1 MNAAL
6 ILKQTKNKTNNIFTM
21 KKIILFLSILFAF
34 AINAEA
40 QNTVPRYGI
49 TPNADNTGRVLTY
62 AYAAVTDKAGKD
74 SITIT
79 ANAFQTNYINTVTDS
94 VAFIANVTNCYAGD
108 HITFI
113 FIKGTGTGTAL
124 WLGSNWKLST
134 ANYRLSL
141 TASKRTTIDFIFDGT
156 YWLETGR
163 VTQAN

>member
-21 KKIILFLSILFAF
+21 KKLILFLSFMFAL
-34 AINAEA
+34 AINSNA
-40 QNTVPRYGI
+40 QNVVPRYGI

-74 SITIT
+74 SITVN

-108 HITFI
+108 HITFC
-113 FIKGTGTGTAL
+113 FIKGAGTGTAL
-124 WLGSNWKLST
+124 FLGGNWKVST
-134 ANYRLSL
+134 ASVRLSL

>member
-1 MNAAL
+1 
-6 ILKQTKNKTNNIFTM
+6 M
-21 KKIILFLSILFAF
+21 KKLIFFLSFLFAF
-34 AINAEA
+34 AINSEA
-40 QNTVPRYGI
+40 QNAVPRYGI

-62 AYAAVTDKAGKD
+62 AYAAVIDKAGKD
-74 SITIT
+74 SSTIT
-79 ANAFQTNYINTVTDS
+79 ANAFQTNYIATVTDS
-94 VAFIANVTNCYAGD
+94 VALFANVTNCYAGD
-108 HITFI
+108 HFSVV
-113 FIKGTGTGTAL
+113 FIKGAGAGTVL

>member
-1 MNAAL
+1 MNAAI

-21 KKIILFLSILFAF
+21 KKLIFFLSFLFAL
-34 AINAEA
+34 AINSNA
-40 QNTVPRYGI
+40 QNAVPRYGI

-108 HITFI
+108 HITFC
-113 FIKGTGTGTAL
+113 FIKGAGAGTAL

-134 ANYRLSL
+134 ANYRQTL
-141 TASKRTTIDFIFDGT
+141 TANKRATIDFIFDGT
-156 YWLETGR
+156 YWLESGR

>member
-1 MNAAL
+1 
-6 ILKQTKNKTNNIFTM
+6 M

-62 AYAAVTDKAGKD
+62 NFAANTDAAGKD
-74 SITIT
+74 TLKVV

-108 HITFI
+108 HISFV
-113 FIKGTGTGTAL
+113 FIKGTGAGTVL
-124 WLGSNWKLST
+124 WLGGNWKLST
-134 ANYRLSL
+134 ANYRLTL
-141 TASKRTTIDFIFDGT
+141 TANKRTNIDFIFDGT

-163 VTQAN
+163 ATQAN